1 MITKEIRAQ
10 YSCRRKSDFVTWFA
24 IIFFFVI
31 VALELYLIIW
41 VPIQLKR
48 EGVLQK
54 HVAKEQM
61 GNKVDHYRS
70 VMRRI
75 PVNNSLNKGEI
86 QLARNML
93 DLYANYIRLYQDKL
107 ELSEILEISELLD
120 RYGLL
125 TVNWQ
130 KNDFAF
136 KRSEISL
143 SGAMDILEKKNG
155 L

>member
-1 MITKEIRAQ
+1 MITKEIKAQ
-10 YSCRRKSDFVTWFA
+10 YSCRRKNDFVTWFA

-61 GNKVDHYRS
+61 GNKVDHYRA

-75 PVNNSLNKGEI
+75 PVKNSLNKGEI

-93 DLYANYIRLYQDKL
+93 DLYANYIRQYQDKL

-120 RYGLL
+120 RYGML

-130 KNDFAF
+130 KKKFAF
-136 KRSEISL
+136 KRNEISL
-143 SGAMDILEKKNG
+143 DGAMNILEKKNS